1 MKLFGE
7 QFKIGIHELI
17 RREIEKKQKS
27 MNESTFF
34 QEILEHAKHC
44 VDLTKNMNYNNQYS
58 DIEKYILDEK
68 NNSPLVL
75 VGASGAGKR

>member
-1 MKLFGE
+1 
-7 QFKIGIHELI
+7 
-17 RREIEKKQKS
+17 